1 MTSRWM
7 AISGRYSESQFAL
20 FRVLFGAYLFQH
32 FVLLMPHAAEVF
44 SREGMLPSVD
54 LNPTSRIFP
63 NLLGVVDSPSGV
75 QVWLSL
81 LAALSGCLAAGLWQ
95 RPVALALWYGFA
107 CLFNRNVLI
116 SNPSLGFVG
125 WLLLLL
131 ALVPAGDRWSLFS
144 KRSLSEAPP
153 GPWQLSPVL
162 YWGAWFL
169 LALGYTASG
178 LHKLSAPSWR
188 DGSALSHVLSIPLA
202 RDVPWR
208 EWILSLD
215 PVVLRVLTW
224 SALAAEVLYLPLA
237 FFERTRLLA
246 WLSMVL
252 MHLGILSV
260 ISFAEL
266 SFGMLLVHLFVFDS
280 KWLCAVRGKS

>member
-1 MTSRWM
+1 MTSRWT

-32 FVLLMPHAAEVF
+32 FVLLIPHAAEVF

-95 RPVALALWYGFA
+95 RPVSLALWYGFA

-131 ALVPAGDRWSLFS
+131 ALVPAGNRWSLFS
-144 KRSLSEAPP
+144 KRSLSEVPP

-215 PVVLRVLTW
+215 PVVVRVLTW
-224 SALAAEVLYLPLA
+224 SALAAEILYLPLA
-237 FFERTRLLA
+237 YFERTRLLA

-252 MHLGILSV
+252 MHLGILCV

-266 SFGMLLVHLFVFDS
+266 SFGMLLVHAFVFDP
-280 KWLCAVRGKS
+280 KWLRAREN